1 MPFLTLKNNKSDF
14 TLKPHNLKPYN
25 LKDMYLTTRFYIVL
39 TVIILTI
46 GLGYV
51 LEPLFM
57 AGKVLLLL
65 LAIIVVSETGLLY
78 YKSAMRATRVCPE
91 RFSNG
96 DDNEMRLRVESDYP
110 FPVTVD
116 VVDEIP
122 FAFQR
127 RDISFRVRLH
137 GIAGKTISYMLHP
150 VSRGVYGFGH
160 IRLFVSSIIGFVERR
175 YTLGKPVDVKVYP
188 SYLMLNKYELLAAD
202 NNLKEVGIKRIR
214 RAGNH
219 TEFEQIKDYV
229 RGDEY
234 RSINWKASA
243 RSGKLMV
250 NVYRDERSQPIYNLI
265 DKGRV
270 MQHAFGGMTLLDYAI
285 NASLVLSYI
294 AMHRE
299 DKAGLLTFVGE
310 ADTFIPASR
319 HPGHI
324 QNLLESLYSQK
335 TTFGETDFSALC
347 VSVNRH
353 ISKRSLL
360 ILYTN
365 FAGMTA
371 MQRQLPYL
379 KQLNSHHRLLVVF
392 FEDAELKDYI
402 SSAPAS
408 TEDYYRHVIAEK
420 FSTEKRLIVSTLKQ
434 HGILSLLTTPANLS
448 INVINKYI
456 EIKSKQ

>member
-1 MPFLTLKNNKSDF
+1 MFLTN
-14 TLKPHNLKPYN
+14 
-25 LKDMYLTTRFYIVL
+25 RFYIVL
-39 TVIILTI
+39 TVIVLII
-46 GLGYV
+46 GLGYIFA
-51 LEPLFM
+51 PLFVV
-57 AGKVLLLL
+57 GKFLLLL
-65 LAIIVVSETGLLY
+65 LAITVTTETGMLY
-78 YKSAMRATRVCPE
+78 YKKAMRATRTCSE

-96 DDNEMRLRVESDYP
+96 DDNEVRLRVESDYP
-110 FPVTVD
+110 FTVAVD

-122 FAFQR
+122 FVFQR
-127 RDISFRVRLH
+127 RDISFRTSLH
-137 GIAGKTISYMLHP
+137 GGKGKTISYMLRP
-150 VSRGVYGFGH
+150 VNRGVYGFGH
-160 IRLFVSSIIGFVERR
+160 IRVFVSCFARLVEHR
-175 YTLGKPVDVKVYP
+175 YTLGEPTDVKVYP

-202 NNLKEVGIKRIR
+202 HNLKEVGIKRIR

-250 NVYRDERSQPIYNLI
+250 NVYRDERSQPVYNLI

-270 MQHAFGGMTLLDYAI
+270 MQHAFEGMTLLDYAI

-299 DKAGLLTFVGE
+299 DKAGLMTFVGE

-319 HPGHI
+319 RPGHI
-324 QNLLESLYSQK
+324 QNLLENLYSQQ
-335 TTFGETDFSALC
+335 TTFGETDFSSLC

-360 ILYTN
+360 ILHTN

-379 KQLNSHHRLLVVF
+379 KQLNSRHRLLVVF

-402 SSAPAS
+402 FSAPTS

-420 FSTEKRLIVSTLKQ
+420 FATEKRLIVSTLKQ

-448 INVINKYI
+448 IDVINKYI
-456 EIKSKQ
+456 EIKSRQL